1 MGQYSTYS
9 NSGSSESIL
18 DTDGTSKKMSVT
30 NATSEQLLNAI
41 LLELKKINIHM
52 SIVSDMVVRDSEV
65 E

>member
-18 DTDGTSKKMSVT
+18 DTDGASKKMSVT